1 MKRIEIVKEFGLDY
15 LIELILE
22 DAEAKDILDCLDLDD
37 IEDYLDDKGYDVV
50 DSDED
55 GKIDET
61 QPLTRYQIS
70 RIVKQ
75 RTNLY
80 PDKETVKKVFSDIID
95 ELW

>member
-1 MKRIEIVKEFGLDY
+1 MKRIEIVKEFDLDY

>member
-1 MKRIEIVKEFGLDY
+1 MKRIEIVKEFNLDY